1 VSKLKKVLPEKE
13 LIEELKKKS
22 RLGFDCLYDM
32 YSSSLLGV
40 IRRIVQV
47 EEISEDVLQETF
59 IRVWNSI
66 EGYNPEKGTLFTW
79 LLNISR
85 NMAIDKVRSKGYRNE
100 SKNQDAE
107 NLVDIMDSV
116 RNTSYNP
123 DTLGVAKMVDQLKP
137 DQGKIV
143 DLIYLKGYT
152 HLEAAEELG
161 IPLGTVKTRLRSGI
175 FELRKM
181 FN

>member
-1 VSKLKKVLPEKE
+1 
-13 LIEELKKKS
+13 
-22 RLGFDCLYDM
+22 
-32 YSSSLLGV
+32 
-40 IRRIVQV
+40 
-47 EEISEDVLQETF
+47 
-59 IRVWNSI
+59 
-66 EGYNPEKGTLFTW
+66 
-79 LLNISR
+79 
-85 NMAIDKVRSKGYRNE
+85 
-100 SKNQDAE
+100 
-107 NLVDIMDSV
+107 MDSV